1 MVGLSDVRGG
11 ITCSPITKSLYDFW
25 GQIQGASGD
34 IRALCSDL
42 KVLLEVI
49 NDIRQNEEI
58 FGSHETT
65 AIALEGWKNIFFID
79 LTVFVEGQLHV
90 CQC

>member
-1 MVGLSDVRGG
+1 MVGLSNVRGG
-11 ITCSPITKSLYDFW
+11 ITCSPIIKSLYDFW
-25 GQIQGASGD
+25 EQIQGAPDD
-34 IRALCSDL
+34 IRALCNDL

-65 AIALEGWKNIFFID
+65 AIALEGCKNVFFID
-79 LTVFVEGQLHV
+79 LTVLVEGQLQV
-90 CQC
+90 CRC